1 MRIGDLVKMQRGYSS
16 HGVILDIGERLCFV
30 KTQPPS
36 VKWVSVLWS
45 DEGPSLEKARDLEVV
60 SELSDEQLEFQRT
73 ATEFAHQE
81 VLPQAEAIEIKKP
94 GVINELMKKGYKQHR
109 YKGMEVAEAVVKH
122 GTWGPWEN
130 QGVDR

>member
-1 MRIGDLVKMQRGYSS
+1 MRIGDLVKMKRGYSS

-60 SELSDEQLEFQRT
+60 SELSDEQLELVRGGMSSKTFSHWR
-73 ATEFAHQE
+73 AE
-81 VLPQAEAIEIKKP
+81 VL
-94 GVINELMKKGYKQHR
+94 NED
-109 YKGMEVAEAVVKH
+109 
-122 GTWGPWEN
+122 W
-130 QGVDR
+130 